1 MGGAKNMENLQ
12 IDKKT
17 KQIRLDA
24 SFHKKLKIL
33 ASQKGMSIKALIEL
47 ELESLVNEVKI

>member
-1 MGGAKNMENLQ
+1 MENLQ